1 MHTHAN
7 SLHML
12 ATVLH
17 WLLQIFFLFL
27 FFLAEGTVALYM
39 IQAKN
44 DIMSVRITQA
54 LNVDF
59 V

>member
-17 WLLQIFFLFL
+17 WLLQIFF
-27 FFLAEGTVALYM
+27 FFFSAEGTVALYM

-44 DIMSVRITQA
+44 DIMSVCITQA

>member
-17 WLLQIFFLFL
+17 WLLQIFF

-44 DIMSVRITQA
+44 DIMSVCITQA